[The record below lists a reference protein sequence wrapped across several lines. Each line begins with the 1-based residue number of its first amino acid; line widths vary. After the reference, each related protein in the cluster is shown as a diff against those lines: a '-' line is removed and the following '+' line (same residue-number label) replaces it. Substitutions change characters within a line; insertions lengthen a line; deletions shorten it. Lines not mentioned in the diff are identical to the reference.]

1 MKDLLLWA
9 LHNPSEVV
17 ALISALAVLV
27 EAGRRVIKQI
37 GQDHA
42 LRSVVQAIEAVNSPE
57 VKKAVQ
63 TITENKGASMVG
75 KMGLAELDKMI
86 VGEKQ
91 TADKAVKE
99 KK

>member
-27 EAGRRVIKQI
+27 EAGRRVVKQI

-57 VKKAVQ
+57 VKKAVAAISQ
-63 TITENKGASMVG
+63 NTGATIIRNR
-75 KMGLAELDKMI
+75 GLAELEKMI
-86 VGEKQ
+86 NEG
-91 TADKAVKE
+91 KE
-99 KK
+99 NK